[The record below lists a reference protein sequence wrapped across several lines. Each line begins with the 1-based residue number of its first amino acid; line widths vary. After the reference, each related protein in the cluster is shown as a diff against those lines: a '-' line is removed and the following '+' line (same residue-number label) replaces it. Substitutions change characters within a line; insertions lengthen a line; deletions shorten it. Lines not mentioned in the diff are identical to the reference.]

1 MIKKEKTFFSLE
13 KHYKGACSSVGL
25 VVKDVEVAKV
35 KAAMLFIT
43 LTFNGKLIE
52 AHIPLEDVKDFKRHI
67 LSIIDEAGSLK
78 PKSPAKTGK
87 KVSKK
92 KDGK

>member
-1 MIKKEKTFFSLE
+1 MVKKKIDFFSLE
-13 KHYKGACSSVGL
+13 KHYKGLCNSVGL
-25 VVKDVEVAKV
+25 VVKDVLVGDD

-43 LTFNGKLIE
+43 LTFDGKLVE
-52 AHIPLEDVKDFKRHI
+52 AHVPLNDVKDFKRHI
-67 LSIIDEAGSLK
+67 LAIIDEASSLK

-87 KVSKK
+87 KVTK

>member
-1 MIKKEKTFFSLE
+1 MIKKEKGFFSLE
-13 KHYKGACSSVGL
+13 KHYNGACSSVGL

-52 AHIPLEDVKDFKRHI
+52 AHVPLEDIKDFKRHI
-67 LSIIDEAGSLK
+67 LAIIDEAGSLK
-78 PKSPAKTGK
+78 PKSPVKTGK
-87 KVSKK
+87 KEKK